1 LPKYALYW
9 SIADSSSL
17 GEIKLTHAIFS
28 TRHSLHRYRLH
39 RLELNALADPEQRY
53 RRLVELNVIEQCL
66 NLFKTGVV
74 QKRRVDTYK
83 EGGEYTTP
91 QIHACVFDP
100 NTGDM
105 KRLQVSNKIS
115 PRHSQGGV
123 LPVLLKTERQTPVPG
138 YVFSPNFLLFH
149 HYLQINSKEFIE
161 EYHDIYDL
169 VTLGDENVIR
179 DSPHFPEESFSEGED
194 KPFG

>member
-1 LPKYALYW
+1 
-9 SIADSSSL
+9 
-17 GEIKLTHAIFS
+17 
-28 TRHSLHRYRLH
+28 
-39 RLELNALADPEQRY
+39 
-53 RRLVELNVIEQCL
+53 VELNVIEQCL

-105 KRLQVSNKIS
+105 KRLQVSNRMS
-115 PRHSQGGV
+115 SRHSQGGV
-123 LPVLLKTERQTPVPG
+123 LPVLLKPERQTPVPG

-149 HYLQINSKEFIE
+149 HCLQINSKEFIE

-169 VTLGDENVIR
+169 VALGDENVIR
-179 DSPHFPEESFSEGED
+179 DSPHFPEGPISASDAVED
-194 KPFG
+194 TPLAP